1 MSAKLQSIFARC
13 TECGDCKLLP
23 TCASR
28 KYPQVRFGDTM
39 RSARRVVYELTTGK
53 KLPPSKLVVMKCREA
68 WCVNFDHMRLTTKAG
83 VGHLAAKEGAY
94 AARRG
99 KVMSL
104 NRARAKLTLAQ
115 AREIRLSDESKNEL
129 AQRYGV
135 SRSLIGN
142 IRRGEAWREAA
153 NGASVF
159 NWRPAA

>member
-1 MSAKLQSIFARC
+1 MNAKLQSIFARC

-23 TCASR
+23 AVPSR
-28 KYPQVRFGDTM
+28 EYPQVRHGTSM

-53 KLPPSKLVVMKCREA
+53 TLPRSKLVVMACRESH
-68 WCVNFDHMRLTTKAG
+68 CVNFDHMQITTKAG
-83 VGHLAAKEGAY
+83 VGKLAAKEGAY

-99 KVMSL
+99 KVMLLS
-104 NRARAKLTLAQ
+104 RARAKLTLEK
-115 AREIRLSDESKNEL
+115 AREIRMSDESKRVL

-135 SRSLIGN
+135 SPSLIGN